1 MALAELDIF
10 HSRPI
15 APTRRVALGEHRLPS
30 RPAPGFG
37 GILLGAIVARY
48 IIDVHPDFQLELHRL
63 TMELEGGRQIAQP
76 RLRHRFQSDRVGL
89 LRSRHR
95 LVRDGERVRLAL
107 DDSRATPLQH
117 LLGAVY
123 AAGSIVGG
131 VSEAMAVV
139 RAGMLWRGPFDDRLI
154 AHLSG
159 RSATTTVSAQAMADP
174 VGWALEVLDLRTPTR
189 GAGQARIDVQRRFRD
204 RLRDAHPDHGGATE
218 TAAQRIADLREARRI
233 LLGGSR

>member
-1 MALAELDIF
+1 MVLAELDIF
-10 HSRPI
+10 HSRPV
-15 APTRRVALGEHRLPS
+15 APTRRVALGEYRLPT

-37 GILLGAIVARY
+37 GILLGAVVARF
-48 IIDVHPDFQLELHRL
+48 ILDIDRDFQPEFHRL
-63 TMELEGGRQIAQP
+63 TVELEEGRRIVQP

-95 LVRDGERVRLAL
+95 LVRDGERVRFAL

-123 AAGSIVGG
+123 AAGSMVDGAA
-131 VSEAMAVV
+131 EAMAAV
-139 RAGMLWRGPFDDRLI
+139 RAGMLWRGPLDDRLV

-159 RSATTTVSAQAMADP
+159 RPAATRVSARAMADP
-174 VGWALEVLDLRTPTR
+174 VSWALDVLDLRSSSRDP
-189 GAGQARIDVQRRFRD
+189 GQVRLDVQRRFRD
-204 RLRDAHPDHGGATE
+204 RLRDAHPDHGGETE

-233 LLGGSR
+233 LLAPAR